1 MNKSRWLWG
10 LAMLWQAAAGS
21 AMAADLTYK
30 APPAPVA
37 YNWTGCHVGFE
48 AGGAWGSSQHIQDD
62 TRPARG
68 FGLPPSNP
76 FDGSGALIRGPPRCA
91 HPGHSPGVRGRKG
104 TPRHTLRGSAPPPSP
119 S

>member
-1 MNKSRWLWG
+1 MNKSRWAWG

-48 AGGAWGSSQHIQDD
+48 AGGAWGSSQPIQDD
-62 TRPARG
+62 TPPARG
-68 FGLPPSNP
+68 FGLPPSKP
-76 FDGSGALIRGPPRCA
+76 FDVSGALLGGPLRCDRQA
-91 HPGHSPGVRGRKG
+91 HSLG
-104 TPRHTLRGSAPPPSP
+104 LRV
-119 S
+119 